1 MKIPFLSSLLR
12 LTANWKVITK
22 ITAGF
27 GSVIAVFIV
36 VLALSF
42 WNFVTIGHEVEE
54 MESAAI
60 ELSLAADIEIK
71 FLKMIRAA
79 REFVQKGDTKSET
92 ETRKYSEQ
100 LLGAI
105 EAAKK
110 GITIESHQALIL
122 EVEEAFKSYFADFEI
137 VTKLKHEHDTY
148 ITESLDPTGDKM
160 IADLDEF
167 VKEAEAESNDT
178 LRTLSFEAREH
189 AFLIQIYTGRLLL
202 EQKQEYGAK
211 ISKEFELF
219 QNSLDRMASHLHT
232 ERERELHVEL
242 TELRATY
249 HDIYEKIRHDEEE
262 IARLMDEEMPKFS
275 AIIIKDT
282 EQLENEAAEHEHEV
296 SVRAL
301 KEIALAEAELPII
314 GGIGTVLG
322 FILAFSIARGI
333 SQPVRST
340 TGVMDALTHGNLS
353 VDAPAQDRGDE
364 IGEMARAVQ
373 IFKDNMIQNEKMR
386 AEQERSQAERIQ
398 RAETVDTILRDFE
411 HRAGGMMESVSGASE
426 EIRNTSLEG
435 SLSQNEAGGKSFE
448 VALASE
454 RTVDNINNAAAA
466 AEELSASINEIA
478 GQVSDSTNMAADA
491 VSETE
496 EANSQIRGLA
506 DASNKI
512 GEIVNLISE
521 IAEQTNLLAL
531 NATIEAA
538 RAGDAGKGFAV
549 VASEVKSLA
558 SQTANATDE
567 IATQVQSIQQAVSG
581 AVGAVDRVSSVIERM
596 SGVTTGIAAA
606 VEEQS
611 AATQEIAR
619 TTATVSG
626 DATEVLGSI
635 AQMTQTS
642 AQSTGKS
649 IGVLWSASDLDETI
663 GGFSRE
669 LEEFLSSARTV

>member
-1 MKIPFLSSLLR
+1 MNSTFLSSAAR
-12 LTANWKVITK
+12 LTAKWKVMTK

-27 GSVIAVFIV
+27 GSVIAVFMV

-42 WNFVTIGHEVEE
+42 WNFVTIEHEVKE
-54 MESAAI
+54 MESAAV
-60 ELSLAADIEIK
+60 ELSLAANVEIK
-71 FLKMIRAA
+71 FLRMIRAA
-79 REFVQKGDTKSET
+79 REFVQKGDTASET
-92 ETRKYSEQ
+92 ATIKYSKQ
-100 LLGAI
+100 LREAI
-105 EAAKK
+105 RAAKK
-110 GITIESHQALIL
+110 GITVEAHQALIL
-122 EVEEAFKSYFADFEI
+122 EIEEAFENYFNDFKI
-137 VTKLKHEHDTY
+137 VTKLKHQHHKY

-167 VKEAEAESNDT
+167 VKEAEAEANET

-189 AFLIQIYTGRLLL
+189 AFLIQIFTGRFLL
-202 EQKQEYGAK
+202 EQKQEYGEK

-219 QNSLDRMASHLHT
+219 QKSLDRMQSNLHT
-232 ERERELHVEL
+232 ERERELHAEL
-242 TELRATY
+242 STLRTTY
-249 HDIYEKIRHDEEE
+249 HDVYEKIRHDEEE

-282 EQLENEAAEHEHEV
+282 ERLEHEAAEHEHEV
-296 SVRAL
+296 SEKAL
-301 KEIALAEAELPII
+301 HQIALAEAELPII
-314 GGIGTVLG
+314 GGIGIILG
-322 FILAFSIARGI
+322 VILAYFIARGI
-333 SQPVRST
+333 STPVRST
-340 TGVMDALTHGNLS
+340 TAVMDALTNGDLS
-353 VDAPAQDRGDE
+353 VDIPAQDRGDE

-373 IFKDNMIQNEKMR
+373 IFKDNMIQNEEMR
-386 AEQERSQAERIQ
+386 AEQERVQAERIQ
-398 RAETVDTILRDFE
+398 RAETVDNILRDFE
-411 HRAGGMMESVSGASE
+411 HRAGGMMESVMGASE
-426 EIRNTSLEG
+426 TIRQTSLEG
-435 SLSQNEAGGKSFE
+435 SQSQSEAGSKSFE

-478 GQVSDSTNMAADA
+478 GQVNESTTMAADA
-491 VSETE
+491 VSETD

-549 VASEVKSLA
+549 VASEVKNLA
-558 SQTANATDE
+558 SQTANATEE
-567 IATQVQSIQQAVSG
+567 IATQVQSIQQAVGG
-581 AVGAVDRVSSVIERM
+581 AVGAVERVSSVIERM
-596 SGVTTGIAAA
+596 SGVTNGIAAA

-619 TTATVSG
+619 TTATVNG

-635 AQMTQTS
+635 AKMTQTS
-642 AQSTGKS
+642 AESSGKS
-649 IGVLWSASDLDETI
+649 IGVLWSAEDLDETI

-669 LEEFLSSARTV
+669 LEEFLTSARAA